1 MQIALQN
8 SKLTLLLPKGYE
20 RVENGVSLYPEMY
33 QRRKAEDVEMFQSMS
48 SSSYG
53 NIVIT
58 HIDPADSMRF
68 GDKGLLINDIHSH
81 LTDDQGLIE
90 VETGT
95 SPRGYEYIYSII
107 KTYHQDKLNVNYCLR
122 MNIKNGDEVIID
134 FTGKKDDVAFDGGSA
149 KDYRLRLGSGSFI
162 PGFEDGIIGHESG
175 DKFDLKLTFPKDYG
189 NADLAGAKTVFEIL
203 VKQVNEVVKPA
214 IDDELAKKSGA
225 FETLKELREDIKKNL
240 LAQAEH
246 NAEEH
251 FKDDLLTALVDSSK
265 TEAPASLVEEQADH
279 IKEDLARNLETRGQ
293 KMEDFL
299 AARQQT
305 QEEWEEE
312 VKKTATRR
320 VESSIIVQKLSD
332 ELKIDVTDDEINQQ
346 VAEMLAVYK
355 NDKNAAE
362 QLATPE
368 ARNSIANRLRIN
380 KTMDKLAEINRP
392 NAKPSK
398 KADAKKPAAKKADK
412 KADKKAKK

>member
-1 MQIALQN
+1 
-8 SKLTLLLPKGYE
+8 
-20 RVENGVSLYPEMY
+20 
-33 QRRKAEDVEMFQSMS
+33 
-48 SSSYG
+48 
-53 NIVIT
+53 
-58 HIDPADSMRF
+58 
-68 GDKGLLINDIHSH
+68 
-81 LTDDQGLIE
+81 
-90 VETGT
+90 
-95 SPRGYEYIYSII
+95 
-107 KTYHQDKLNVNYCLR
+107 
-122 MNIKNGDEVIID
+122 
-134 FTGKKDDVAFDGGSA
+134 
-149 KDYRLRLGSGSFI
+149 
-162 PGFEDGIIGHESG
+162 
-175 DKFDLKLTFPKDYG
+175 
-189 NADLAGAKTVFEIL
+189 
-203 VKQVNEVVKPA
+203 
-214 IDDELAKKSGA
+214 
-225 FETLKELREDIKKNL
+225 
-240 LAQAEH
+240 
-246 NAEEH
+246 
-251 FKDDLLTALVDSSK
+251 
-265 TEAPASLVEEQADH
+265 
-279 IKEDLARNLETRGQ
+279 
-293 KMEDFL
+293 MEDFL

-412 KADKKAKK
+412 KAKK